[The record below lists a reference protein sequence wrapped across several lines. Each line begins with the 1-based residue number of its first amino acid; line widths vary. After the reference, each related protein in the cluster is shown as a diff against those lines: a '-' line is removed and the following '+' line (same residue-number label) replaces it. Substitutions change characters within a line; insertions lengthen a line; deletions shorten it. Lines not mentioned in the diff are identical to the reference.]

1 VEKYMDLK
9 AKTREIKGKKVRF
22 LRREGITPV
31 HVYGH
36 GIEPVALQCDTVELK
51 KVLSQAGKTGIVGLK
66 LDKAR
71 KARNVMVREVQ
82 KEPRTGQ
89 LLHVD
94 FYQIRME
101 EKLKVDVPI
110 VLVGEAPALKLKE
123 NFLAHELDTLSI
135 ECLPDAIPSHIEVD
149 ISGLEE
155 AEQAIHV
162 QDIVLGNEITV
173 LTHPEQLVA
182 KISVR
187 FIEKEIEAEAVAA
200 GEAEVEGEAEA
211 PAAEAGTEESGEE

>member
-1 VEKYMDLK
+1 MELK

-22 LRREGITPV
+22 LRREGLTPA

-36 GIEPVALQCDTVELK
+36 GIEPVALQCDTGELQK
-51 KVLSQAGKTGIVGLK
+51 LLAQAGRTGIVGLK

-71 KARNVMVREVQ
+71 KVRNVMVREVQ
-82 KEPRTGQ
+82 KEPRTGEI
-89 LLHVD
+89 LHVD

-110 VLVGEAPALKLKE
+110 TLVGEAPALKLKE
-123 NFLAHELDTLSI
+123 NYVAHELDTLSV
-135 ECLPDAIPSHIEVD
+135 ECLPDNIPSHIEVD

-155 AEQAIHV
+155 AEQGIHV
-162 QDIVLGNEITV
+162 QDIVVGEDITI
-173 LTHPEQLVA
+173 LNNPEQLIA

-187 FIEKEIEAEAVAA
+187 FIEKEIEAEEAA
-200 GEAEVEGEAEA
+200 EAEGEIEATAAEAEA
-211 PAAEAGTEESGEE
+211 EENPEE